1 MESKYLAQ
9 HHREVPDVATE
20 LTQFST
26 YYEIVF
32 KNLNRSVAD
41 AVTGQLSDSI
51 VHEVNFEPYPETK
64 EVLETIK
71 QVGLPMAVITDAW
84 PSVRTKFETLGYM
97 RYFDAFVVSA
107 EEKCMKPDMGMFRPA
122 LDAIGVTPEQVL
134 FVDDARSII
143 EAVQANGFRTV
154 LADYEHVHP
163 DWPYRITS
171 IGQVLDF
178 TEKLAW

>member
-1 MESKYLAQ
+1 
-9 HHREVPDVATE
+9 
-20 LTQFST
+20 
-26 YYEIVF
+26 
-32 KNLNRSVAD
+32 
-41 AVTGQLSDSI
+41 
-51 VHEVNFEPYPETK
+51 
-64 EVLETIK
+64 
-71 QVGLPMAVITDAW
+71 
-84 PSVRTKFETLGYM
+84 M

-143 EAVQANGFRTV
+143 GIEAVQANGFRTV